1 MRIEAVAGDVFSSFA
16 CSSPVRDH
24 SLRGPPFPEVEVK
37 TVTDGRDLSPDE
49 IGEIAIR
56 STANSQGYF
65 DNPEATQRL
74 FINDGY
80 LLSGDLGY
88 IDEDGYLYIVS
99 RKKNIIKR
107 AGETISPQEVE
118 EIVDGHPDIRYSAA
132 VGVDKGRIEGEQV
145 YVFAEIRG
153 AEGKSE
159 DELYDIA
166 LGIVEIIHNN
176 MGFRPGRVYL
186 LKPRSIPLTHNGK
199 IQHARLKVQYMDG
212 ELRNSGAFLY
222 PEF

>member
-107 AGETISPQEVE
+107 AG
-118 EIVDGHPDIRYSAA
+118 DHLA
-132 VGVDKGRIEGEQV
+132 
-145 YVFAEIRG
+145 
-153 AEGKSE
+153 
-159 DELYDIA
+159 
-166 LGIVEIIHNN
+166 
-176 MGFRPGRVYL
+176 
-186 LKPRSIPLTHNGK
+186 
-199 IQHARLKVQYMDG
+199 
-212 ELRNSGAFLY
+212 SGS
-222 PEF
+222 